1 MCRAWLYMYY
11 QVLQGRHCCIT
22 FVFNETA
29 KLFYFSSFGEIA
41 GINFDLSP
49 RRVLPKSQH
58 ARLAARVPYV
68 VFTRAGKRHA
78 AAVLDVT
85 SYIMIIACL
94 Q

>member
-1 MCRAWLYMYY
+1 MVIHVLSGITGSPLLYNI
-11 QVLQGRHCCIT
+11 R
-22 FVFNETA
+22 A

-41 GINFDLSP
+41 GINFDLSQ
-49 RRVLPKSQH
+49 RLVLPKSQH

-78 AAVLDVT
+78 AAVLVVT